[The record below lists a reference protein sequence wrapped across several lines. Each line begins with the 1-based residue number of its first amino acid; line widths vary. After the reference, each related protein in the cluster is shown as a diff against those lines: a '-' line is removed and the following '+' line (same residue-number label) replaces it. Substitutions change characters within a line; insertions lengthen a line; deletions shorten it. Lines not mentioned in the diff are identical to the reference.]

1 MMERKKSEGYMYG
14 GLDEGSYFC
23 RRCGKGH
30 HTIRGVGWEHW
41 EFKRFT
47 KK

>member
-14 GLDEGSYFC
+14 GLDDGSYFC
-23 RRCGKGH
+23 RKCCRGH
-30 HTIRGVGWEHW
+30 HKISGVGLEHW